1 MLRLE
6 KISGKNVWDILRL
19 RVAEKQKHFVSAN
32 EVARRLYRSFG
43 FDETGET
50 DGDEVIAVLKL

>member
-19 RVAEKQKHFVSAN
+19 RVAENQKHFASAN

>member
-6 KISGKNVWDILRL
+6 N
-19 RVAEKQKHFVSAN
+19 QKHFVSEN
-32 EVARRLYRSFG
+32 EVARRLDRSFG

>member
-19 RVAEKQKHFVSAN
+19 RVVENQKHFVSGN
-32 EVARRLYRSFG
+32 DRSII
-43 FDETGET
+43 EEYTT
-50 DGDEVIAVLKL
+50 CSK